1 MDNSVNE
8 NYLNFIMFFFS
19 DISMTAMSN
28 RIFPCVC
35 NQLKVYGL
43 LGQNLEPNEGYCKI
57 ICQNNVL
64 IWGIEFVYPQYMYLH
79 GYCKGRCTCPVLD
92 NCYTRF

>member
-8 NYLNFIMFFFS
+8 NYLNFIMFFS

-64 IWGIEFVYPQYMYLH
+64 IWGSVFVYPQYMYLH